1 MGIVF
6 LSLTTRPSSIT
17 ACIRDTAV
25 SILESMNDS
34 LQAIQENT
42 QHLNSRGRFKGMTSF
57 Y

>member
-17 ACIRDTAV
+17 TCIRDTAV

-34 LQAIQENT
+34 LQAIQVNT
-42 QHLNSRGRFKGMTSF
+42 QHLNSQGEV
-57 Y
+57 